1 MKSHMLAHTLNLQV
15 LLFSKN
21 INLFPNIGETE
32 VKEIRYT
39 TISGSLTIQPFT
51 DIAKDRSSQ
60 VGNFFTFTGVDLQE
74 TKLKDW
80 LRSCAPQV
88 MFSNT
93 HNGIYRLCLHCF

>member
-1 MKSHMLAHTLNLQV
+1 MKSHVLAHKQV
-15 LLFSKN
+15 LLFSNN

-60 VGNFFTFTGVDLQE
+60 VGNFVTFTGVDLQE

-88 MFSNT
+88 MFSNYSKWT
-93 HNGIYRLCLHCF
+93 NNGIYYIIYK